1 MTMLTEEQIIL
12 RDSARAWAQDH
23 APVSA
28 FRKMRDSGGE
38 LGFDGKT
45 FTAIADMGWTGVIIP
60 EVYGGSE
67 FGYRSVGLVI
77 EELGRTLTAAPLI
90 GSAVGAASAIML
102 GGTDAQ
108 KQTWL
113 PGIAEGKMI
122 AALAVD
128 EGSRHDPENIAT
140 VATKTKDGYAI
151 SGTKT
156 FVMEGMAAN
165 LLVVAARTS
174 GKPGEGHGITMF
186 LVPAEAKGLDR
197 QRRQFIDSRG
207 YADVVFTNVKVGS
220 DAVLGAL
227 DTGKDLLDKVLDRAR
242 AATAAEAY
250 GVTLQAFETTVEYM
264 KTRVQ
269 FGQTIGSFQAL
280 QHRAAKLFTDIQMVR
295 GVVDAALEAIDDDSS
310 NTAEMVSLAKTMVN
324 DLVNLVSREMIQLH
338 GGIGMTDAHDAGF
351 YLKRAR
357 TLEASFGTSAYHRE
371 RYARLKGI

>member
-38 LGFDGKT
+38 FGFDGKT

-60 EVYGGSE
+60 EAYGGSE
-67 FGYRSVGLVI
+67 FGYRSIGLVI

-207 YADVVFTNVKVGS
+207 YADVAFTNVKVGS
-220 DAVLGAL
+220 DAVLGAV

>member
-1 MTMLTEEQIIL
+1 MTMLTEEQTIL
-12 RDSARAWAQDH
+12 RDSARAWAQDQ
-23 APVSA
+23 APVGA
-28 FRKMRDSGGE
+28 FRKMRDSGNE
-38 LGFDGKT
+38 LGFDRET
-45 FTAIADMGWTGVIIP
+45 FTAISNMGWTGVIIP
-60 EVYGGSE
+60 EAYGGSE
-67 FGYRSVGLVI
+67 FGYRSIGLVL

-108 KQTWL
+108 KQAWL
-113 PGIAEGKMI
+113 PGIAEGKVI

-128 EGSRHDPENIAT
+128 EGTRHHPETMAT
-140 VATKTKDGYAI
+140 VAARTKEGYTL

-156 FVMEGMAAN
+156 FVLEGLVAD
-165 LLVVAARTS
+165 LLVVAARTGSS
-174 GKPGEGHGITMF
+174 GERHGVILF
-186 LVPAEAKGLDR
+186 LVPADTRGIER
-197 QRRQFIDSRG
+197 QRRQLIDSRG
-207 YADVVFTNVKVGS
+207 YADIVFTDVKVGS
-220 DAVLGAL
+220 DSVLGTV
-227 DTGKDLLDKVLDRAR
+227 DNGSDLLDKVLDRAR

-295 GVVDAALEAIDDDSS
+295 GVVDAALEAIDADSP
-310 NTAEMVSLAKTMVN
+310 NTAEMVSLAKAMVN
-324 DLVNLVSREMIQLH
+324 DLINLVSREMIQLH

-371 RYARLKGI
+371 RYARLKGL

>member
-38 LGFDGKT
+38 LGFDGRT

-60 EVYGGSE
+60 EAYGGSE

-128 EGSRHDPENIAT
+128 EGSRHDPENIDT

-220 DAVLGAL
+220 DAVLGAV

>member
-60 EVYGGSE
+60 EAYGGSE
-67 FGYRSVGLVI
+67 FGYRSIGLVI

-207 YADVVFTNVKVGS
+207 YADVAFTNVKVGS
-220 DAVLGAL
+220 DAVLGAV

>member
-12 RDSARAWAQDH
+12 RDSARAWAQDQ

-60 EVYGGSE
+60 EAYGGSE

-113 PGIAEGKMI
+113 PRIAEGKMI

-165 LLVVAARTS
+165 LVVVAARTS

-220 DAVLGAL
+220 DAVLGAV
-227 DTGKDLLDKVLDRAR
+227 DTGKDLLDKALDRAR

-310 NTAEMVSLAKTMVN
+310 DTAEMVSQAKTMVN

>member
-1 MTMLTEEQIIL
+1 MTMLTEEQTIL
-12 RDSARAWAQDH
+12 RDSARAWAKDQ
-23 APVSA
+23 APVGA
-28 FRKMRDSGGE
+28 FRKMRDSGNE
-38 LGFDGKT
+38 LGFDRGT
-45 FTAIADMGWTGVIIP
+45 FTAISNMGWTGVIIP
-60 EVYGGSE
+60 EAYGGSE
-67 FGYRSVGLVI
+67 FGYRSIGLVL

-108 KQTWL
+108 KQAWL
-113 PGIAEGKMI
+113 PGIAEGKVI

-128 EGSRHDPENIAT
+128 EGSRHAPETMAT
-140 VATKTKDGYAI
+140 VATRTKDGYTL

-156 FVMEGMAAN
+156 FVLEGLAAD
-165 LLVVAARTS
+165 LLVVAART
-174 GKPGEGHGITMF
+174 GERHGVTLF
-186 LVPAEAKGLDR
+186 LVPADTKGITR
-197 QRRQFIDSRG
+197 QRRQLIDSRG
-207 YADVVFTNVKVGS
+207 YADIVFTDVKLGS
-220 DAVLGAL
+220 DSVLGTA
-227 DTGKDLLDKVLDRAR
+227 DNGSDLLDKVLDRAR

-295 GVVDAALEAIDDDSS
+295 GVVDAALEAIDEDSP

-324 DLVNLVSREMIQLH
+324 DLINLVSREMIQLH

-371 RYARLKGI
+371 RYARLKGL